1 MTIEKREYDYGD
13 GRVRKVEIHHGASES
28 FIISD
33 TDWPKEHDS
42 WGQPLKKNEKK
53 FKWFNPDPIENL
65 EREILK

>member
-1 MTIEKREYDYGD
+1 MEEIRIFRNHDGYD
-13 GRVRKVEIHHGASES
+13 RKIVIHHGASES
-28 FIISD
+28 FVISD

-65 EREILK
+65 EKEILK